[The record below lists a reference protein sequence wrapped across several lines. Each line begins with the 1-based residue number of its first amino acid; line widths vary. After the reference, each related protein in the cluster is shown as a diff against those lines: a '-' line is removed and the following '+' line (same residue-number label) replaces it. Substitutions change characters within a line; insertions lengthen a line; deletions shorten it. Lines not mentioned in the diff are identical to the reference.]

1 MGAPRYP
8 PSTMPPTPMTAVAA
22 AAGLVAAGNSV
33 KLWLI
38 DPSTSKV
45 VAALFKA
52 RGRFRSLPPLPGF
65 YTDAPNKTLQGEV

>member
-22 AAGLVAAGNSV
+22 TAGLVAAGNSV

-45 VAALFKA
+45 VAALFKGI
-52 RGRFRSLPPLPGF
+52 GRCRSLPSLPGF
-65 YTDAPNKTLQGEV
+65 NIGAPNKTQQGEV